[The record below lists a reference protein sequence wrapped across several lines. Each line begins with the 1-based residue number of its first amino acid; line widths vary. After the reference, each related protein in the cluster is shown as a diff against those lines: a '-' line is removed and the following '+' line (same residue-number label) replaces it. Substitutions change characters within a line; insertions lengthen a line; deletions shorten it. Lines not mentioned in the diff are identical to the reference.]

1 MAIYVNKFKIPKS
14 DCYDKD
20 WWPSTQK
27 SDVGLHVIHSFYP
40 IIATSLLKSLL
51 SIQNQQQPY
60 VDNEQ
65 REEWQKLT
73 VKISL
78 RQRTVRTKN
87 EHFTNTMYVLRQNMQ
102 WLILNLYNINRSIQM
117 GLFLRFLQ
125 LYYFFLLYYFVF
137 SIRF

>member
-14 DCYDKD
+14 DGYDKD
-20 WWPSTQK
+20 WWPSTKK
-27 SDVGLHVIHSFYP
+27 SDVGLLVIHSFYP

-51 SIQNQQQPY
+51 SIQNLQQPN
-60 VDNEQ
+60 VDNDQ

-78 RQRTVRTKN
+78 RQRIVRTKS

-102 WLILNLYNINRSIQM
+102 WLILDL
-117 GLFLRFLQ
+117 
-125 LYYFFLLYYFVF
+125 
-137 SIRF
+137 

>member
-1 MAIYVNKFKIPKS
+1 MAIYVNKFKLPKS
-14 DCYDKD
+14 DGYDKD

-40 IIATSLLKSLL
+40 IIATTLLKLLL
-51 SIQNQQQPY
+51 SIQNQQQPN

-73 VKISL
+73 MKISL

-87 EHFTNTMYVLRQNMQ
+87 EYFTNTMYLLRQNMQ
-102 WLILNLYNINRSIQM
+102 WLILNL
-117 GLFLRFLQ
+117 
-125 LYYFFLLYYFVF
+125 
-137 SIRF
+137 

>member
-14 DCYDKD
+14 DGYDKD

-40 IIATSLLKSLL
+40 IIATSLL
-51 SIQNQQQPY
+51 SIQNQQQPN

-102 WLILNLYNINRSIQM
+102 WLILNL
-117 GLFLRFLQ
+117 
-125 LYYFFLLYYFVF
+125 
-137 SIRF
+137 

>member
-1 MAIYVNKFKIPKS
+1 MAIYVNRFKIPKS
-14 DCYDKD
+14 DGYDKD

-40 IIATSLLKSLL
+40 IIATTLLKSLL
-51 SIQNQQQPY
+51 SIQNQQQPN

-102 WLILNLYNINRSIQM
+102 WLILNL
-117 GLFLRFLQ
+117 
-125 LYYFFLLYYFVF
+125 
-137 SIRF
+137 